1 MLLPR
6 RSIRRLRPVRT
17 LVHAGLAAALALT
30 VASGAV
36 GQQGAESGV
45 VRTTIS
51 GQALG
56 GFVLPVTPLE
66 HELSIRG
73 HRAWAWSVDDTQ
85 RLVVEGEVAIEFG
98 SYRFRADEAVVW
110 INRLP
115 SAQGE
120 ITQFAIYFD
129 EVREPTQ
136 RAGLTAGGRDLLVT
150 GSAIGPVTLG
160 TANLDRAAAPR
171 SPVLVAAARR
181 RA

>member
-1 MLLPR
+1 M
-6 RSIRRLRPVRT
+6 RT
-17 LVHAGLAAALALT
+17 LLRAALLAAFAA
-30 VASGAV
+30 ASAMTSASA
-36 GQQGAESGV
+36 QQAAESGV
-45 VRTTIS
+45 VRTRIS

-98 SYRFRADEAVVW
+98 SYRFRADEAVIW

-115 SAQGE
+115 SSRGE

-150 GSAIGPVTLG
+150 GTR
-160 TANLDRAAAPR
+160 D
-171 SPVLVAAARR
+171 RR
-181 RA
+181 RDARHLRTSSGRPRLGRPSSRRPKGVLRST

>member
-1 MLLPR
+1 M
-6 RSIRRLRPVRT
+6 RT
-17 LVHAGLAAALALT
+17 LLRAALLAAFGA
-30 VASGAV
+30 ASAMTSASS
-36 GQQGAESGV
+36 QQTAESGV
-45 VRTTIS
+45 VRTRIS

-66 HELSIRG
+66 QELSIRG

-115 SAQGE
+115 SSRGE

-150 GSAIGPVTLG
+150 GSAIGG
-160 TANLDRAAAPR
+160 RAAMGSKAR
-171 SPVLVAAARR
+171 KRR
-181 RA
+181 RSAASSWGVA